1 MNDTVRSAA
10 RVLDLLEH
18 LAGRAEG
25 VSLSELAAALA
36 LPKSSA
42 LMLLRTLAAR
52 GYVTRDAADRYALN
66 ELFRQ
71 HGFGWGGQHHA
82 RLMAHARPIMEQLC
96 DEVGETVLLGVAENN
111 SVRSL
116 CKVVSQQM
124 LRYDFDIAN
133 RSPLY
138 CTAMG
143 RVLTAFAPA
152 DQAEAMLGAAPRI
165 QHTPSTVTDLAA
177 LRRIIARI
185 REEEIAVVEE
195 EWVLGGTGVAVPV
208 FLPQGGIAA
217 ALDVGCVTQRFLAKR
232 DHLTARLRAAGQR
245 LTQALGTPAP
255 A

>member
-25 VSLSELAAALA
+25 TSLSELAAALA
-36 LPKSSA
+36 LPKSST
-42 LMLLRTLAAR
+42 LMLLRTLVTR

-82 RLMAHARPIMEQLC
+82 RLMAHAKPIMEQLC
-96 DEVGETVLLGVAENN
+96 EEVGETVLLGVAENN

-124 LRYDFDIAN
+124 LRYDFDITN
-133 RSPLY
+133 RTPFY

-152 DQAEAMLGAAPRI
+152 DQAEAMLGSAPRI
-165 QHTPSTVTDLAA
+165 QHTSSTVTDLAS
-177 LRRIIARI
+177 LRGIVARI

-208 FLPQGGIAA
+208 FLPQGGVAA
-217 ALDVGCVTQRFLAKR
+217 ALDVGCVTQRFHAKR
-232 DHLTARLRAAGQR
+232 DHLTTRLRAAGQR

-255 A
+255 G